1 MSEERTAVEFLDKLA
16 CVRCV
21 TNVCKCDCARGEECL
36 LGLGEHPC
44 TAGEL
49 VSGLREVLAKREVEV
64 AARLREM
71 RAEVEGAG
79 LMAMQG
85 EYDRI
90 VMLLDNK
97 TQISYRVS
105 IRDGRAVSVY
115 SPDASGQGKHIL
127 WPEGW
132 GKGCQPVSGLP
143 LPAHPRQQ
151 RRGGPLVFE
160 GNGHGPRSPGARQL
174 RFGSGVH
181 VVVTPLDVDFRAH
194 DFQHGQRH
202 GFGEDCHEVDTF
214 QRGEQRGAVGFAVD
228 GPVCPFAQRAHRGIG
243 IDRHHEARP
252 QCPGAR

>member
-105 IRDGRAVSVY
+105 IRDGHAVSVY

-127 WPEGW
+127 WLEGW
-132 GKGCQPVSGLP
+132 GKPLGKAKEAITALGLTWADGLP
-143 LPAHPRQQ
+143 DAAVRRPLARADAPEAAAEASATEEAKEEPRVVQLVSHKLMAGTGHALVALCSDGTMWVFMNEWKQMLPPPIIKNK
-151 RRGGPLVFE
+151 G
-160 GNGHGPRSPGARQL
+160 
-174 RFGSGVH
+174 
-181 VVVTPLDVDFRAH
+181 
-194 DFQHGQRH
+194 
-202 GFGEDCHEVDTF
+202 
-214 QRGEQRGAVGFAVD
+214 
-228 GPVCPFAQRAHRGIG
+228 
-243 IDRHHEARP
+243 
-252 QCPGAR
+252 